1 MNESLRDKKKR
12 KITIIINE
20 YQNGENV
27 SLEILKASLKL
38 KSCNFFEMHAKII
51 LIGSYS
57 LILN

>member
-12 KITIIINE
+12 KISIIE

-27 SLEILKASLKL
+27 SLEILKVSLKL